1 MMNTAIDN
9 TKKQEVMD
17 TILKRFKE
25 IMEYELKECVIV
37 ESVEKS
43 ILVSLMTSFATE
55 RYFAYK
61 SYDSNDNTKYEI
73 VSRKPLFNKGRI
85 INVKTMDGFEASV
98 KLTAEEWN
106 NFKLILDGIMMVFST
121 KLAVKNIAQHIEN
134 QIYG

>member
-1 MMNTAIDN
+1 MMNTEN
-9 TKKQEVMD
+9 TKKQKVMD
-17 TILKRFKE
+17 TILECFKE
-25 IMEYELKECVIV
+25 LMEYELRECIIV
-37 ESVEKS
+37 ESVDES

-61 SYDSNDNTKYEI
+61 SCDSNDNVKYKI
-73 VSRKPLFNKGRI
+73 ISRKLLFNKGRLI
-85 INVKTMDGFEASV
+85 TVKTIDGFEASV